1 MFSDK
6 FEKMTDDEFRSLTDE
21 EFNEY
26 IKLKKEDLP
35 RHHRKIEE
43 ITIDVVSTP
52 EEAIEIA
59 KSTIKYMNWMGQL
72 MSK

>member
-1 MFSDK
+1 M
-6 FEKMTDDEFRSLTDE
+6 EKYIRTKE
-21 EFNEY
+21 ELE
-26 IKLKKEDLP
+26 KLIESVNKDFP

-43 ITIDVVSTP
+43 IPIDVVSTP

-59 KSTIKYMNWMGQL
+59 KSTIKNMNWMGRL